1 MYRPWKLV
9 SNKKVALL
17 IFRGNRDEEQVQSSS
32 SSSYATLRLF
42 SLARSQGL
50 KLKTEVLG
58 KGGKSLY

>member
-17 IFRGNRDEEQVQSSS
+17 IFQGNRNEEQVQS

>member
-17 IFRGNRDEEQVQSSS
+17 IFQGNRDKEQVQSSS